1 MSGGPRR
8 LSRSPVRPPFSTS
21 VSAVGY
27 VRYSAVLRTSAGV
40 SIAVYGIQTYHSP
53 DAQSS
58 ESVAYTLD
66 GAAPVVN
73 ATIEL
78 QGSPTVFMFPLFDS
92 GPLPDGQHTLEV
104 RNDGTTLI
112 LTYFKVGLAGSAE
125 SSPASS
131 VTAASR
137 TTSSTSE

>member
-1 MSGGPRR
+1 MFGAHPCFGK
-8 LSRSPVRPPFSTS
+8 
-21 VSAVGY
+21 
-27 VRYSAVLRTSAGV
+27 SAGV
-40 SIAVYGIQTYHSP
+40 SIAVYGVQTYHSP
-53 DAQSS
+53 DARSS

-112 LTYFKVGLAGSAE
+112 LTYFKVGLAGGAE

-131 VTAASR
+131 VKATSR
-137 TTSSTSE
+137 TTSSTSEWTTDAKFVGVELTQFDIT